1 MRNLKAVEGR
11 GAFAN
16 VVARRRATP
25 AFRPDPVP
33 DDLLQQALELGT
45 FAPSGY
51 NLQPWR
57 FIVVR
62 DPDAKRALRAA
73 AFGQEKVEKAPVVIV
88 ACGDTAAWKDADLD
102 RVIAD
107 GRSTGS
113 IPDDKTASMIRRNVN
128 AFLPKTDMG
137 VWVTRQTMIAF
148 SFLMLAAEN
157 LGLDTAPMEGFDEA
171 MVRSTLGI
179 PETARVIAL
188 LALGYADPPD
198 KPFGGRF
205 DLERV
210 VYDGRWDTPWR
221 SLSIDKETLL
231 VNPRK

>member
-1 MRNLKAVEGR
+1 MRTLKSIEGR

-25 AFRPDPVP
+25 AFRKDPVP

-57 FIVVR
+57 FVVVR
-62 DPDAKRALRAA
+62 DPEIKRRLRAA
-73 AFGQEKVEKAPVVIV
+73 AYGQEKVEKAPVVIV
-88 ACGDTAAWKDADLD
+88 ACGDTAAWREHDLE
-102 RVIAD
+102 RALAD
-107 GRSTGS
+107 GRATGS
-113 IPDDKTASMIRRNVN
+113 IPDDKTASGIRQSVN
-128 AFLPKTDMG
+128 GFLGKTDLA

-148 SFLMLAAEN
+148 SFLMLAAES

-171 MVRSTLGI
+171 MTRSVLGI
-179 PETARVIAL
+179 PDTARVVAL
-188 LALGYADPPD
+188 LALGYLDPPD
-198 KPFGGRF
+198 KAFGGRF

-221 SLSIDKETLL
+221 SLATESDTLL